1 MFTDGYIFKDK
12 NIEVNIDGYS
22 ITKGQKIDLG
32 KTSPGLTKAV
42 IGLDGILNLMTA
54 EPISI

>member
-22 ITKGQKIDLG
+22 ITKR
-32 KTSPGLTKAV
+32 PE
-42 IGLDGILNLMTA
+42 NRFR
-54 EPISI
+54 

>member
-1 MFTDGYIFKDK
+1 MVIQLQ
-12 NIEVNIDGYS
+12 
-22 ITKGQKIDLG
+22 KGQKIDLG